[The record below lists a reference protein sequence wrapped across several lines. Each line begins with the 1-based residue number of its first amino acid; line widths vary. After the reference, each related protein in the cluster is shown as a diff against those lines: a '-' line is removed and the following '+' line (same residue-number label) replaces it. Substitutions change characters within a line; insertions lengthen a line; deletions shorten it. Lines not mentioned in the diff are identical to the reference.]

1 LLEILDII
9 IKWSL
14 IRLADSSNTKFAVN
28 MFDFYASLLTYL
40 AEQQYCLQDFEA
52 NILIPMLCEKTGI
65 SNNLLKDKV
74 KKLLK
79 MVYEVYDRQ
88 KTYNLIVSQGLNSKS
103 LVAQAECLDEIADF
117 IMKYGIDYSSEK
129 EMRVVAK
136 MADNNSAAL
145 RENALKLLGEAYK
158 HLDDN
163 IWKVIGTVTPKVQ
176 GLLEGRFKKIKG
188 VPVTAG
194 GSQL

>member
-1 LLEILDII
+1 
-9 IKWSL
+9 
-14 IRLADSSNTKFAVN
+14 
-28 MFDFYASLLTYL
+28 
-40 AEQQYCLQDFEA
+40 
-52 NILIPMLCEKTGI
+52 MLCEKTGI

-194 GSQL
+194 GS